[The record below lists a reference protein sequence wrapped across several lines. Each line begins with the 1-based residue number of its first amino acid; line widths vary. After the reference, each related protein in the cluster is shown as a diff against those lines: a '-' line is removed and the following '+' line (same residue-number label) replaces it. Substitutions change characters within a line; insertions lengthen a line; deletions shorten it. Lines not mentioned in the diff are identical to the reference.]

1 LLYNKLKVRLM
12 HTITG
17 GNRVDSDFHKL
28 LTLMVMQPA
37 QIVTRGVMYFNTT
50 LCMCVCVCVSVSVCV
65 GGEGVV
71 GVGL

>member
-1 LLYNKLKVRLM
+1 M

-17 GNRVDSDFHKL
+17 GNTVDSDFHKL
-28 LTLMVMQPA
+28 LILMAMQPA

-50 LCMCVCVCVSVSVCV
+50 LCMCVCVCLCLCV
-65 GGEGVV
+65 WVGRGVV